1 MEKTIREIAL
11 EIKERLDPE
20 GGIHSVLF
28 VACGGSMTA
37 MFAAKYFMENESKD
51 LRVGYYTSNEFLHCP
66 PPWFGKNSVVVT
78 ACQRGTT
85 PETVGVVK
93 FCKDRGIISIVLTN
107 VTGSPITQFSDY
119 SIPYEMGEEAIPQ
132 NKKPGTAFQ
141 LAVELLNVSE
151 GCLNYESYLA
161 SYSTFN
167 KIVHTMH
174 ESFSDRAQRMAEKF
188 EAEPL
193 IYMIGSGPSY
203 GSARQESICVFM
215 EMQWINSAVIHSGD
229 FFHGPFEMTDEKN
242 AFIVLVNDGKT
253 RDLDER
259 VVRFLA
265 KHNAKFEAL
274 DAKEYGIEEVPQA
287 VREYFNPLFLTE
299 ILHVFNIHLSKQ
311 RQHPMNIRRYMW
323 KEEY

>member
-1 MEKTIREIAL
+1 MEKTIKEIAL
-11 EIKERLDPE
+11 EIKERLEPE

-28 VACGGSMTA
+28 IACGGSMTA
-37 MFAAKYFMENESKD
+37 LFAAKYFMENEAKT

-93 FCKDRGIISIVLTN
+93 FCKEHGVASIVLTN
-107 VTGSPITQFSDY
+107 VAGSPITQFSDY
-119 SIPYEMGEEAIPQ
+119 SILYEMGEEAIPQ

-151 GCLNYESYLA
+151 GCPSYESYLA
-161 SYSTFN
+161 SYSIFN

-174 ESFSDRAQRMAEKF
+174 ESFSDRSQRMAEKF

-253 RDLDER
+253 RELDER

-274 DAKEYGIEEVPQA
+274 DAKEYGIEEIPQA

-299 ILHVFNIHLSKQ
+299 ILHVFNVHLSKQ

>member
-1 MEKTIREIAL
+1 
-11 EIKERLDPE
+11 
-20 GGIHSVLF
+20 
-28 VACGGSMTA
+28 
-37 MFAAKYFMENESKD
+37 
-51 LRVGYYTSNEFLHCP
+51 
-66 PPWFGKNSVVVT
+66 
-78 ACQRGTT
+78 
-85 PETVGVVK
+85 
-93 FCKDRGIISIVLTN
+93 
-107 VTGSPITQFSDY
+107 
-119 SIPYEMGEEAIPQ
+119 
-132 NKKPGTAFQ
+132 
-141 LAVELLNVSE
+141 
-151 GCLNYESYLA
+151 
-161 SYSTFN
+161 
-167 KIVHTMH
+167 MH

-253 RDLDER
+253 RELDER